1 VLDILLGLPGP
12 SRRATLVSNGIELFL
27 LRDSPSTDIDTR
39 IWACGS
45 FVLHDLNSIADHT
58 YVSPYGARYL
68 PELAETP
75 LIWTAFLFC
84 DSSTFK
90 WLELL
95 RFRHG
100 MNLRLAIASPVSMT
114 SDIDSPRTACRYYHN
129 KLRCN
134 TTRLATPLGVLPG
147 TIDLAGCI

>member
-1 VLDILLGLPGP
+1 VPKLVLDILLGLPGP

-58 YVSPYGARYL
+58 YVSPYGARYS

-75 LIWTAFLFC
+75 LIWSAFLFVI
-84 DSSTFK
+84 
-90 WLELL
+90 
-95 RFRHG
+95 
-100 MNLRLAIASPVSMT
+100 LRLSNGSSCFDFDMA
-114 SDIDSPRTACRYYHN
+114 
-129 KLRCN
+129 
-134 TTRLATPLGVLPG
+134 
-147 TIDLAGCI
+147 